1 MSISRTY
8 QCIARIGYSNASTAK
23 PSTLRNCLS
32 LITVLSLSHAHGDI
46 ADVDVVVVVVVA
58 AALAVDSLRALIIPP
73 KRRRNVEPTSTE
85 ERKTES
91 R

>member
-1 MSISRTY
+1 MY
-8 QCIARIGYSNASTAK
+8 QRIARIGYSNATTAK

-32 LITVLSLSHAHGDI
+32 LITVLSLSHAHGDV
-46 ADVDVVVVVVVA
+46 ADVDVVVVVVA

>member
-1 MSISRTY
+1 MY
-8 QCIARIGYSNASTAK
+8 QRIARIGYSNATTAK

-73 KRRRNVEPTSTE
+73 KRRRNVQRKK
-85 ERKTES
+85 ERQRVDEK
-91 R
+91 